1 MLLTGEKTRQENRAA
16 EAPPVKTSKGAA
28 RRLINW
34 LVNIITALAV
44 LLVGFAFFAPRFGI
58 NIHPVL
64 SGSMEP
70 ALKVGGVVITKQIGL
85 DQVKRGDIISYKI
98 DAQRITHRVV
108 EVSKSGGKVQF
119 RTKGDANEEPDP
131 YAVIPKTEK
140 VPKVVGY
147 VPYFGFLAG
156 FMKDRTHFLLL
167 TGIPAALLIALYGW
181 DIWREARKT
190 RRQPV
195 NWKARI

>member
-1 MLLTGEKTRQENRAA
+1 MTGKKTRQENRAA
-16 EAPPVKTSKGAA
+16 EAPPGKTSKGAA
-28 RRLINW
+28 WRLINW

-44 LLVGFAFFAPRFGI
+44 LLVVFVFFAPRFGI

-70 ALKVGGVVITKQIGL
+70 ALKVGGVVITKQVTL

-98 DAQRITHRVV
+98 GTQRITHRVI
-108 EVSKSGGKVQF
+108 EISKSGGKVQF
-119 RTKGDANEEPDP
+119 RTKGDANEEPDL
-131 YAVIPKTEK
+131 YVMVPKTEK

-156 FMKDRTHFLLL
+156 FMKGETHFLLL
-167 TGIPAALLIALYGW
+167 VGPLAVLLIALYGW

-190 RRQPV
+190 RRQPA
-195 NWKARI
+195 NWKARV